1 MKQEARFDDL
11 VQAIQDAFIKVN
23 NMSEAQHLKKISDYF
38 NSDSTP
44 KTFKISYPMFDGEG
58 EVYNK
63 DIDVPAICLLPMS
76 SLKLDEVEVD
86 FKVKL
91 YGGVKLNA
99 EGEEKKEAPATNM
112 LRAAKKERAGEQGTF
127 IGYVPQGIF
136 SKGRDD
142 NYANI
147 RLKFVSDEPPEG
159 LMRIQEQ
166 YTKISL

>member
-1 MKQEARFDDL
+1 MKQEASFDDL

-23 NMSEAQHLKKISDYF
+23 NMSEAQHLQKISEYF
-38 NSDSTP
+38 NPDSTP
-44 KTFKISYPMFDGEG
+44 KTFEISYPMFNDDGKVE
-58 EVYNK
+58 NK
-63 DIDVPAICLLPMS
+63 VISVPAICLLPMS

-91 YGGVKLNA
+91 YGGVKLKT
-99 EGEEKKEAPATNM
+99 EGDVDSTSNMLKSSKKEDD
-112 LRAAKKERAGEQGTF
+112 KEARTF
-127 IGYVPQGIF
+127 VGFFPQGNTRR
-136 SKGRDD
+136 SRDE

-159 LMRIQEQ
+159 LMRMQEQ